1 MARPIQVL
9 HVDDDPAFGDLVS
22 DALERE
28 SDRIT
33 VVTETSAA
41 DALGRIETDTPDC
54 IVSDYEM
61 PRTDG
66 IDFLESVRDEYPDLP
81 FILFTGKGSEEV
93 ASEAISAGAT
103 DYLQKGTGSN
113 QYELLANR
121 VRNAVGQYRSR
132 KRLEQ
137 ERSRMKFA
145 LESANAAIWTRDIET
160 DAMEVHPTV
169 CPVFGTSIES
179 FDDFLAEVHPA
190 DRDAAEETV
199 RSAAAAG
206 ESYSIQFRFPGDEGT
221 RWGEMNGRTILED
234 GDPVFQ
240 TGITRDITPQKERK
254 RRFETL
260 TSNLPGMVYRCRN
273 EPGWP
278 MEDVRGDVASFT
290 GHTAAELESGEVQ
303 WGDDVLH
310 PDDREWIWEEVQSS
324 LEERGSFEVTYRIR
338 TREGETR
345 WAWERGRGI
354 YGPDGDLEALEG
366 FITDIT
372 DQKERERR
380 LERQNERFDEL
391 ASVVS
396 HDLRTPIS
404 TARGRLELAADTGDM
419 DHIEAAQSAL
429 DRLDDLREELAE
441 MLRTGEVVGDTEP
454 VDVTVVAEEAW
465 ERVNAPENTRLE
477 TVSAPEVEGDPDA
490 MRRLLQN
497 LLSNAVEHSATSTRS
512 DAHKDDIE
520 RSGTGTTIR
529 IGALDDGFY
538 VEDDGPGIP
547 PEDREA
553 VFTPGFSTKPG
564 GTGMGMASVAG
575 VVDAHGWDIEITDAK
590 ELGGARFEIRE

>member
-1 MARPIQVL
+1 MARPIRVL
-9 HVDDDPAFGDLVS
+9 HVDDDSAFGDLVS

-28 SDRIT
+28 GDRIS
-33 VVTETSAA
+33 VVTETSAEA
-41 DALGRIETDTPDC
+41 ALGRIETDTPDC

-66 IDFLESVRDEYPDLP
+66 IEFLESVRDKYPDLP

-121 VRNAVGQYRSR
+121 VRNAVGQHRSR
-132 KRLEQ
+132 KRLER

-160 DAMEVHPTV
+160 DAMEIHPNV
-169 CPVFGTSIES
+169 CPVFDAPIES
-179 FDDFLAEVHPA
+179 FDDFLTEVHPA

-206 ESYSIQFRFPGDEGT
+206 ESYSIQFRFPGDDGT
-221 RWGEMNGRTILED
+221 RWGEMNGRTIHED
-234 GDPVFQ
+234 GDPIFQ

-273 EPGWP
+273 EPNWP

-290 GHTAAELESGEVQ
+290 GYTAAELESGEVR
-303 WGDDVLH
+303 WGEDVLH
-310 PDDREWIWEEVQSS
+310 PGDREWIWKDVQSS

-366 FITDIT
+366 FITEIT

-396 HDLRTPIS
+396 HDLRTPLA
-404 TARGRLELAADTGDM
+404 TARGRLDMAADTGEM
-419 DHIEAAQSAL
+419 SHIEAAQSAL
-429 DRLDDLREELAE
+429 DRLDDLREDLAE
-441 MLRTGEVVGDTEP
+441 MLRTGEVVGETEP
-454 VDVTVVAEEAW
+454 VDVAAVAEEAW
-465 ERVNAPENTRLE
+465 ERVNAPEGTRLE
-477 TVSAPEVEGDPDA
+477 TVDSPEVEGDPDA
-490 MRRLLQN
+490 VRRLLQN
-497 LLSNAVEHSATSTRS
+497 LLSNAVEHSTT
-512 DAHKDDIE
+512 DAASQGQKDTVG
-520 RSGTGTTIR
+520 RGNAGTKIR

-547 PEDREA
+547 PEDREN

-575 VVDAHGWDIEITDAK
+575 VVDAHGWSIEIVDAE